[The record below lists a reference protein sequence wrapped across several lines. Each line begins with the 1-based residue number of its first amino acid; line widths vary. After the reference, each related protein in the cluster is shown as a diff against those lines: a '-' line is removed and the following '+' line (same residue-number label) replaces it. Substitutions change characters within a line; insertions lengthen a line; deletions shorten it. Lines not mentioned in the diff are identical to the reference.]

1 MKKQITNE
9 DQHKDMGDLFSKVR
23 FQGTYSRLRSPCRMV
38 SFNHFPL
45 SNSYEDRSSCL
56 LFTTE
61 TKSRKDLHTK
71 NKVSC
76 LALQLVRM
84 G

>member
-1 MKKQITNE
+1 MKKQIANE
-9 DQHKDMGDLFSKVR
+9 DQHKDTGDLFSKVR
-23 FQGTYSRLRSPCRMV
+23 FQGTYSRLMSPRRTV
-38 SFNHFPL
+38 SFNPFPL
-45 SNSYEDRSSCL
+45 SNGHEDGSSFL
-56 LFTTE
+56 LFTIE